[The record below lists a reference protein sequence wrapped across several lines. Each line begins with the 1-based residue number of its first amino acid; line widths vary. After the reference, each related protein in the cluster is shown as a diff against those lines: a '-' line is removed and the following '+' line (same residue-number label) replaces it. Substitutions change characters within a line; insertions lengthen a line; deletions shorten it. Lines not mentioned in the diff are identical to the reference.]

1 MITVAALL
9 FSFISLAVCG
19 FQLAMVL
26 GAPWGE
32 LTLGGRWKG
41 SLPAIGRVFALLSLA
56 LLVFFSLVILVRAGV
71 LNSGSNSFISPLSWI
86 VVGYCAVGV
95 IANLV
100 TPSRRERALWLPVV
114 LAMLLLS
121 TVVAAS

>member
-71 LNSGSNSFISPLSWI
+71 LNSGS
-86 VVGYCAVGV
+86 
-95 IANLV
+95 ANLV